1 MQRKKH
7 IFSKIA
13 LYFLVG
19 LLIFLIAFVI
29 YVKYG
34 ISKSIDLSMIR
45 AGESSVT
52 KIYSFERENGEIDFS
67 SPIEIEEERIF
78 LQNSEWCSIYD
89 IPQNLKNAFIAV
101 EDHKFYEHN
110 GVNWARTAK
119 ATLNYIL
126 NFGKS
131 SFGGSTITQQLI
143 KNLTGDDMAT
153 PKRKLEEI
161 FRAQDLEKRLSKNE
175 ILELYLNVV
184 YLSQNCYGIQ
194 SASRLYFG
202 KDVEALTLAECASL
216 ASIVKNPSRYD
227 PYKNPENNSGRRKIV
242 LNQMLEQKMISKE
255 EYDEALAED
264 LEINS
269 KIEDQR
275 SSGIYSWFTETL
287 IEDIKKDLMERHNLS
302 EEGATMM
309 INRGGLKIYS
319 TVDVDAQR
327 AVEEVFKDYIA
338 YLKPEGGKYPEA
350 SCVIL
355 NPSTGEILAIAGG
368 VGQKSANKIFNR
380 ATSAKRPL
388 GSLIKPISVYAPG
401 IEGGILTYATTY
413 DDVPNIINGLPW
425 PHNANNSYNGLVSV
439 NYAIEHSLNTVAVK
453 ALRDVGIDRAYD
465 YSRLFGLRLVEEDKN
480 EAPLALGQLTEGET
494 LLSVT
499 DAYTAFS
506 SGGINS
512 TPRSYYYVTDYNG
525 NVILSNDYKK
535 ERVVSEDCASVMN
548 IMLKNVVKN
557 GTARGISL
565 KNSFEIAAKT
575 GTSGSNKD
583 KWVVGYTPYYM
594 CGIWV
599 GFDTP
604 KEMSSNSSSA
614 ISLFDAI
621 MTRAHAGKDNS
632 ATLFNSGNLV
642 ERDFCVDSGELA
654 TDLCHLDLRLN
665 RVQRG
670 YFIRDYVPSEPCH
683 RHIEAYIDARTGL
696 IADQGINP
704 IYKRRISL
712 VDYDRDKIF
721 DDFAPYDKNYL
732 LISRQ

>member
-202 KDVEALTLAECASL
+202 KDVEDLTLAECASL

-255 EYDEALAED
+255 EYDEALAQD

-319 TVDVDAQR
+319 TIDLDAQR

-465 YSRLFGLRLVEEDKN
+465 YSRLFGL
-480 EAPLALGQLTEGET
+480 
-494 LLSVT
+494 
-499 DAYTAFS
+499 
-506 SGGINS
+506 SGGYIIGE
-512 TPRSYYYVTDYNG
+512 Y
-525 NVILSNDYKK
+525 
-535 ERVVSEDCASVMN
+535 SV
-548 IMLKNVVKN
+548 
-557 GTARGISL
+557 
-565 KNSFEIAAKT
+565 
-575 GTSGSNKD
+575 
-583 KWVVGYTPYYM
+583 
-594 CGIWV
+594 C
-599 GFDTP
+599 
-604 KEMSSNSSSA
+604 
-614 ISLFDAI
+614 
-621 MTRAHAGKDNS
+621 
-632 ATLFNSGNLV
+632 
-642 ERDFCVDSGELA
+642 
-654 TDLCHLDLRLN
+654 
-665 RVQRG
+665 
-670 YFIRDYVPSEPCH
+670 
-683 RHIEAYIDARTGL
+683 
-696 IADQGINP
+696 
-704 IYKRRISL
+704 
-712 VDYDRDKIF
+712 
-721 DDFAPYDKNYL
+721 
-732 LISRQ
+732 